1 MENQDNKS
9 QSIIPSEL
17 LPTMSEGNNL
27 TIEQLPEKIAQVV
40 SRIKDIDKKIAETK
54 EKASNVLAVAKDAKA
69 KSAGFWGLGGTDA
82 IKGLQEFAVQQ
93 ADGFEN
99 FALIQEFILGN
110 QKTMSNAVRTLFCM
124 GVANMA
130 TTRTVIQILEK
141 KLKNAS
147 EEELSELARQ
157 EIFRVVQELKA
168 RESMLAKLD
177 RHKQKLANHA
187 EALHVQK
194 EELDKQKE
202 LQGNFQL
209 WLDKVIA
216 EVEVI
221 KAEQRSLVEET
232 KQTLANTEQ
241 HFLQKEDELQKNI
254 DAQIHAL
261 QESTRLF
268 EDKQA
273 AAYAEML
280 KETENKIQNLETEL
294 CKANKKNLIWSI
306 VTSSV
311 IASLLA
317 SALRFLI

>member
-1 MENQDNKS
+1 MESQDNKS
-9 QSIIPSEL
+9 QSLIPSEL
-17 LPTMSEGNNL
+17 LPTMSVGNNL
-27 TIEQLPEKIAQVV
+27 TIDQLPEKIAQVV
-40 SRIKDIDKKIAETK
+40 SRIEDIDKKIAETK
-54 EKASNVLAVAKDAKA
+54 EKACNVVALAKDAKQ
-69 KSAGFWGLGGTDA
+69 KSAGFWGLGGTEA

-99 FALIQEFILGN
+99 FAQIQEFILGN
-110 QKTMSNAVRTLFCM
+110 QKKMSNAIRTLFCM

-130 TTRTVIQILEK
+130 ATRTVIQTLEK

-177 RHKQKLANHA
+177 SHKQKLANHA
-187 EALHVQK
+187 EALHEQK

-209 WLDKVIA
+209 WLDKIFA
-216 EVEVI
+216 EVEVV
-221 KAEQRSLVEET
+221 KSEQRSLVEDT

-268 EDKQA
+268 AEKQA
-273 AAYAEML
+273 ADYATMQ
-280 KETENKIQNLETEL
+280 KETDNKIQNLETEL